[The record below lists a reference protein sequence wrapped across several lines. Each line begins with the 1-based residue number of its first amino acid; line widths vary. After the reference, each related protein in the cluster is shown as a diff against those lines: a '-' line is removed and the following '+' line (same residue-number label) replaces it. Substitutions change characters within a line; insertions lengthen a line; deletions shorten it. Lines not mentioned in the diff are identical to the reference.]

1 MHTKIFFAFKITLLI
16 SFCKL
21 FRASNLCGLKIFP
34 KSEPAAFPA
43 FAFGRRRD
51 AHGFAVFVD
60 GAPGN
65 FDAFL
70 RHQFDNLV
78 IGKDVF
84 RRFFINEFFYLVPDA
99 DDRSVFVAGIGS
111 GGGREKVFQFENA
124 AGRVH
129 VFVSGNPTDRAF
141 VHFQRFGNVPEQKR
155 FEIIYALFEKIA
167 LSADDFLADPEN
179 GRCALMQGLYQKTGM
194 AELFFQVVCRLTV
207 FGAAVFTLAVDIE
220 VQQT

>member
-84 RRFFINEFFYLVPDA
+84 RCFFINEFFYLVPDA

-124 AGRVH
+124 AG
-129 VFVSGNPTDRAF
+129 A
-141 VHFQRFGNVPEQKR
+141 
-155 FEIIYALFEKIA
+155 
-167 LSADDFLADPEN
+167 
-179 GRCALMQGLYQKTGM
+179 CACIC
-194 AELFFQVVCRLTV
+194 ER
-207 FGAAVFTLAVDIE
+207 
-220 VQQT
+220 